1 MAVVSVLSLLYILDY
16 RETSLLFDDPCVT
29 STLISHRSFNLSTPE
44 TALATR
50 VKMAS
55 LLGGRPNRT
64 RFPAFM
70 FAWLFMALIINM
82 AAGQET
88 MGDPPE
94 DENSWWKYIRG
105 PFSNNI
111 SPVRVLPKYTS
122 GNISNPDGLL
132 NGGITTL
139 ARNGSDE
146 SIPSLVLDFGRN
158 YAGVLSIDFAGAEP
172 FSQGLSNTTS
182 LPGITLAFSE
192 TLQFLTNRSDF
203 TRSDN
208 QPDGEKFT
216 NGTDQIAVQKQ
227 PYTWT
232 NKLGCQFP
240 EDRKVCSDG
249 FHGFRYLRIS
259 LQALDEDA
267 PYTTGFGS
275 VSLSGVKLA
284 YSGFIGT
291 PDTFKGYFECSNET
305 FNQWWYDGVYTNDLA
320 TDIFRAND
328 TEPRDAFAPGL
339 VDKIV
344 LHDGAKRDRDPYVG
358 DLAVSAMTLY
368 VSHADPAPARNVL
381 ADLAD
386 HQREDGWIPPASIR
400 NYSLPLF
407 DYPLWWVVCSYDLV
421 MYTRDTDYLDKY
433 YQNIVKVLDVYYPN
447 CTNADG
453 LLEKGLGNSAGY
465 GDYAFLPRTGV
476 ITYYNAL
483 YIMALKRAAHLA
495 EFHGQEGDAERWKER
510 AEAVGP
516 ALMRE
521 NWDSSVGAF
530 FDGGPCP
537 GDNSNSSAKCPV
549 HAQDGNSLAILA
561 DVGEFWETPTSILG
575 YLNGALRRPYG
586 NAFYDSSALSPGDQF
601 DQRVY
606 AFVSYFELAARFT
619 YDADSAF
626 DELSRLYGWM
636 ITHDPASTFWEGIGP
651 GGQPYQD
658 GFTSMAHGWS
668 SGVTPLLTNHVL
680 GVSPLDPGFDS
691 FQVAP
696 CDCSGVGIDWARG
709 RIQTPRGPIGVEW
722 TVKPVGLQ
730 MVVDAPA
737 GTSGDVVVLL
747 ANGRTKVS
755 RNGEVVWTK
764 DGGATAEGVN
774 PGDGKVVVSVTG
786 GSRQVIDAA

>member
-1 MAVVSVLSLLYILDY
+1 
-16 RETSLLFDDPCVT
+16 
-29 STLISHRSFNLSTPE
+29 
-44 TALATR
+44 
-50 VKMAS
+50 MAS
-55 LLGGRPNRT
+55 LMGYLPNHT
-64 RFPAFM
+64 RVTAFILV
-70 FAWLFMALIINM
+70 WLFIPLTINM
-82 AAGQET
+82 TAGQES

-94 DENSWWKYIRG
+94 DEYSWWKYIRG
-105 PFSNNI
+105 PFSNTI
-111 SPVRVLPKYTS
+111 SPVRLLSKHTS
-122 GNISNPDGLL
+122 GNISNPEGLL
-132 NGGITTL
+132 SGGTTTL
-139 ARNGSDE
+139 ARNSPDE

-172 FSQGLSNTTS
+172 SGQGLLNTTS

-208 QPDGEKFT
+208 QPEGEKFT
-216 NGTDQIAVQKQ
+216 NGTDQIAVQRQ

-267 PYTTGFGS
+267 PHTTGFGN
-275 VSLSGVKLA
+275 VSLSGVRLA

-291 PDTFKGYFECSNET
+291 PDTFTGYFECSNET
-305 FNQWWYDGVYTNDLA
+305 LNQWWYDGVYTNDLA

-328 TEPRDAFAPGL
+328 TEPRDAFTPGL

-368 VSHADPAPARNVL
+368 VSHGDPSPARNVL
-381 ADLAD
+381 ADLAN
-386 HQREDGWIPPASIR
+386 HQRSDGWIPPASIR

-421 MYTRDTDYLDKY
+421 MYHRDTDYLDKY
-433 YQNIVKVLDVYYPN
+433 YANMVKVLDVYYPN

-453 LLEKGLGNSAGY
+453 LLEKGLGNSEGY

-483 YIMALKRAAHLA
+483 YILALKGAAHLA
-495 EFHGQEGDAERWKER
+495 KFRGQDEDAARWKER
-510 AEAVGP
+510 ADAIGP
-516 ALMRE
+516 ALIKE
-521 NWDSSVGAF
+521 NWDSNVGAF

-537 GDNSNSSAKCPV
+537 GDNSSTKCPV

-561 DVGEFWETPTSILG
+561 DVGVWWKTPFSILE
-575 YLNGALRRPYG
+575 YLSRALRRPYG
-586 NAFYDSSALSPGDQF
+586 NAFYDSSALSPDDQF

-606 AFVSYFELAARFT
+606 AFTSYFELAARFA
-619 YDADSAF
+619 YDAESGF
-626 DELSRLYGWM
+626 DELQRLYGWM
-636 ITHDPASTFWEGIGP
+636 ITHDPSSTFWEGIGP
-651 GGQPYQD
+651 GGKPYQD

-668 SGVTPLLTNHVL
+668 SGVSPLLTNYVL
-680 GVSPLDPGFDS
+680 GLTPLEPGFTS
-691 FQVAP
+691 FLFAP
-696 CDCSGVGIDWARG
+696 CNSESVGMDWARG
-709 RIQTPRGPIGVEW
+709 QIQTPGGPLWVQW
-722 TVKPVGLQ
+722 TIKPAGLR
-730 MVVDAPA
+730 MLVSAPA

-747 ANGRTKVS
+747 TSGRTKVS

-764 DGGATAEGVN
+764 DGGAIAEGVK

-786 GSRQVIDAA
+786 GSRQVIEAA

>member
-1 MAVVSVLSLLYILDY
+1 MA
-16 RETSLLFDDPCVT
+16 
-29 STLISHRSFNLSTPE
+29 
-44 TALATR
+44 AL
-50 VKMAS
+50 MGY
-55 LLGGRPNRT
+55 LPIHT
-64 RFPAFM
+64 RFTTLV
-70 FAWLFMALIINM
+70 FAWLYMTLTITLVV
-82 AAGQET
+82 GQESI
-88 MGDPPE
+88 GDPPE
-94 DENSWWKYIRG
+94 DEYSWWKYIRG
-105 PFSNNI
+105 PFSRTI
-111 SPVRVLPKYTS
+111 PPVRVLSKYTS
-122 GNISNPDGLL
+122 GDIRNPDGLL
-132 NGGITTL
+132 TGAVTTL
-139 ARNGSDE
+139 ARHGSDE

-158 YAGVLSIDFAGAEP
+158 YAGVLTIDFAGADP
-172 FSQGLSNTTS
+172 YGQGLSNTTS

-208 QPDGEKFT
+208 QPDGEKYT
-216 NGTDQIAVQKQ
+216 NGTDQIAVQEQ

-267 PYTTGFGS
+267 PHTTGFGS
-275 VSLSGVKLA
+275 VSISGVRLA
-284 YSGFIGT
+284 YSGFLGT

-305 FNQWWYDGVYTNDLA
+305 YNQWWYDGVYTNDLA

-328 TEPRDAFAPGL
+328 TEPRDAFTPGL
-339 VDKIV
+339 VDKVV

-368 VSHADPAPARNVL
+368 VSHGDPAPARNVL

-421 MYTRDTDYLDKY
+421 MYTSDTDYLEKY
-433 YQNIVKVLDVYYPN
+433 YPNMVKVLDVYYPN

-483 YIMALKRAAHLA
+483 YILALKHAAKLA
-495 EFHGQEGDAERWKER
+495 AFHGRDEDAARWKER
-510 AEAVGP
+510 AAAIGP
-516 ALMRE
+516 ALIKE
-521 NWDSSVGAF
+521 NWDDSVGAF

-537 GDNSNSSAKCPV
+537 GDNSSAKCPV

-561 DVGEFWETPTSILG
+561 DVGTSWETPFSILR
-575 YLNGALRRPYG
+575 YLSRALARPYG
-586 NAFYDSSALSPGDQF
+586 NAFYDSSALSPEDQF

-606 AFVSYFELAARFT
+606 AFISYFELAARFL
-619 YDADSAF
+619 YDADSALE
-626 DELSRLYGWM
+626 ELRRLYGWM

-651 GGQPYQD
+651 GGKPYQD

-668 SGVTPLLTNHVL
+668 TGVTPLLTNYVL
-680 GVSPLDPGFDS
+680 GLRPLEPGFTR
-691 FQVAP
+691 FRFGP
-696 CDCSGVGIDWARG
+696 CGSEEIDWARG
-709 RIQTPRGPIGVEW
+709 QINTPNGRLWVQW
-722 TVKPVGLQ
+722 TKPAAGLQ
-730 MVVDAPA
+730 MLVDVPA
-737 GTSGDVVVLL
+737 GTAGEVVVLL
-747 ANGRTKVS
+747 ANGRTRVS
-755 RNGEVVWTK
+755 RDGEVVWTK
-764 DGGATAEGVN
+764 DGGPVAEGVR
-774 PGDGKVVVSVTG
+774 PEDGKVVVSVKG
-786 GSRQVIDAA
+786 GGRHVIEAA

>member
-1 MAVVSVLSLLYILDY
+1 MA
-16 RETSLLFDDPCVT
+16 
-29 STLISHRSFNLSTPE
+29 
-44 TALATR
+44 AL
-50 VKMAS
+50 VGY
-55 LLGGRPNRT
+55 LPIHT
-64 RFPAFM
+64 RFTTLVL
-70 FAWLFMALIINM
+70 AWLSMTLTITLVV
-82 AAGQET
+82 GQESI
-88 MGDPPE
+88 GDPPE
-94 DENSWWKYIRG
+94 DEYSWWKYIRG
-105 PFSNNI
+105 PSSRTI
-111 SPVRVLPKYTS
+111 PPVRVLSKYTS
-122 GNISNPDGLL
+122 GDIRNPDGLL
-132 NGGITTL
+132 TGAVTTL
-139 ARNGSDE
+139 ARHGSDE

-158 YAGVLSIDFAGAEP
+158 YAGVLTIDFAGANP
-172 FSQGLSNTTS
+172 SGQGLSNTTS
-182 LPGITLAFSE
+182 LPGIILAFSE

-208 QPDGEKFT
+208 QPDGEKYT
-216 NGTDQIAVQKQ
+216 NGTDQIAVQEQ

-267 PYTTGFGS
+267 PHTTGFGS
-275 VSLSGVKLA
+275 ISISGIRLA
-284 YSGFIGT
+284 YSGFLGT
-291 PDTFKGYFECSNET
+291 PDRFKGYFECSNET
-305 FNQWWYDGVYTNDLA
+305 YTQWWYDGVYTNDLA

-328 TEPRDAFAPGL
+328 TEPRDAFTPGL

-368 VSHADPAPARNVL
+368 VSHGDPAPARNVL

-421 MYTRDTDYLDKY
+421 MYTSDTDYLEKY
-433 YQNIVKVLDVYYPN
+433 YPNMVKVLDVYYPN

-483 YIMALKRAAHLA
+483 YILALKHAAKLA
-495 EFHGQEGDAERWKER
+495 SFHGRDEDAARWKER
-510 AEAVGP
+510 AAAIGP
-516 ALMRE
+516 ALIKE
-521 NWDSSVGAF
+521 NWDDSVGAF

-537 GDNSNSSAKCPV
+537 GDNSSAKCPV

-561 DVGEFWETPTSILG
+561 DVSVWWETPFSILS
-575 YLNGALRRPYG
+575 YLSRATARPYG
-586 NAFYDSSALSPGDQF
+586 NAFYDSSALSPEDQF

-606 AFVSYFELAARFT
+606 AFISYFELAARFL
-619 YDADSAF
+619 YDADSALE
-626 DELSRLYGWM
+626 ELRRLYGWM

-651 GGQPYQD
+651 GGKPYQD

-668 SGVTPLLTNHVL
+668 TGVTPLLTNYVL
-680 GVSPLDPGFDS
+680 GLRPLEPGFTS
-691 FQVAP
+691 FLFAP
-696 CDCSGVGIDWARG
+696 CGSQEMDWARG
-709 RIQTPRGPIGVEW
+709 QINTTNGRLWVQW
-722 TVKPVGLQ
+722 TKLAAGLQ
-730 MVVDAPA
+730 MLVDAPA
-737 GTSGDVVVLL
+737 GTAGEVVVLL
-747 ANGRTKVS
+747 ANGRTRVS
-755 RNGEVVWTK
+755 RDGEVVWTK
-764 DGGATAEGVN
+764 DGGPVAEGVS
-774 PGDGKVVVSVTG
+774 PGEGKVVVSVKG
-786 GSRQVIDAA
+786 GARHVIEAA